1 MEVEEAKMA
10 VYRPPSRSP
19 PPPPSQCDAEPQAET
34 DKISETSNTE
44 TDDTQ
49 WPELDTQQTQEKEKE
64 KVEAEAKRRRPRW
77 LCSLFP
83 KRARREV
90 KVKKVSNCD
99 IRVLSVAVLAS
110 CRDVLSKWRI
120 GSALLQPHRVRRAGL
135 LGHPTPLC
143 LSTWG

>member
-1 MEVEEAKMA
+1 MA

-34 DKISETSNTE
+34 DKISETSDRETE
-44 TDDTQ
+44 DTQ
-49 WPELDTQQTQEKEKE
+49 WPGLDTQQTQEKEKE

-83 KRARREV
+83 KRARREG

-110 CRDVLSKWRI
+110 CRDVFSKWRI
-120 GSALLQPHRVRRAGL
+120 GSALLHPHHVRRAGL

>member
-19 PPPPSQCDAEPQAET
+19 PPPPSQCYAESQAET
-34 DKISETSNTE
+34 DKISETSDRE

-49 WPELDTQQTQEKEKE
+49 WPGLDTHWPGLDTQQTQEKEKE

-120 GSALLQPHRVRRAGL
+120 GSALLHPHRV
-135 LGHPTPLC
+135 
-143 LSTWG
+143 